1 MGIQLQR
8 GRFAIT
14 GKLVGASLAILALVL
29 QPVITGNLPSAFAV
43 GATNTYVSTSGSGTV
58 CSHAAPCAT
67 FAAAIAAVGDGGTV
81 HAANGVYTE
90 NVTVN
95 KPITVKGDGGRNN
108 VTLNGSIKIDHDN
121 VTVRGFTVTNPTGT
135 YGVLVNDVDNV
146 SVVANA
152 FDHVGSSYTA
162 GAVQAVYVLK
172 TSTGVLVDSNTFTA
186 IGNAAGVQSNKAIFV
201 GDSNNGPS
209 ANVTITRNTIDGVSS
224 AKGAYGLLIN
234 HEVTGASVTRNVVRN
249 LNGLWATAIG
259 LEANT
264 PNAVVQ
270 SNNVKTLTSTLG
282 STAFHFES
290 NPSAPTAVMTGDS
303 FDGRSATNSTSV
315 VAVDASWAALDPA
328 VAGHTYPEV
337 YFHGKY
343 YYYGLNAFAT
353 IEDALA
359 HVSAG
364 GTVYVEAGT
373 YSDVRATGSYA
384 ANISVK
390 GYSHPVING
399 LDLTGATFDGLLFQG
414 FSFTGDSNGYGNFSV
429 TVSDNGSYKNLSFV
443 SNIFD
448 GQSAPARGAIFLNR
462 GFDGFSLQKNAFKN
476 YNGSAAGTVYSV
488 VFAEAQTNTVG
499 ANFVATKNTLRTS
512 NAVNF
517 IEAYRWNGVSL
528 TANNVSAQTGRL
540 LVWSDDSAALG
551 TVDISDNTVKVQQG
565 TGLGVYYAPGTTL
578 TLTGN
583 TVTGAGSCVKID
595 SVSDSTVTGNTF
607 KNCSTNGVKFSQNG
621 ATTPVNAV
629 ISDNSFVSGPVG
641 AENNVAGFAP
651 VACNNSFTTITTQLY
666 SNPGPFNTVTCAAP
680 TLVSPV
686 DGAVVKGASVTNS
699 WNTVSGALKYQY
711 QSYDHSNLTGLRWDH
726 EYTATSK
733 TATNVADGT
742 VFYWRVRAID
752 ALGNKSPWSDLWK
765 VVVDDTAPVISI
777 DAPADGA
784 VLQGPVEV
792 RGSVTDA
799 NPHHYWLQIKK
810 DNVVIYDQT
819 TNESSSFTDRLLR
832 TLTDEGSYQV
842 RFAARDA
849 AGGTA
854 SSGNRSGDVVV
865 NFTIDSTAPEVT
877 IDDATVTIDTITPII
892 TATDNDPNLTYS
904 WVANDA
910 DSAANVSI
918 SDPSVKEPTFTVNAD
933 GDYSFTLTVTD
944 TAGNA
949 TSVDFEFS
957 YSASTNNAGGS
968 SSSNS
973 QGSQRSNA
981 NSAAARRAVA
991 NNTNGFTGVTTNGGQ
1006 SVLGAE
1012 DNQTTND
1019 DGGDVV
1025 SKEVKGTQD
1034 EKSVDSASTASGLA
1048 WYWWLIIAAAVLGF
1062 IWWLIAALRRRS
1074 AQE

>member
-8 GRFAIT
+8 GRFATT
-14 GKLVGASLAILALVL
+14 GKLVGASLAILTLVL

-81 HAANGVYTE
+81 HVANGAYTE

-152 FDHVGSSYTA
+152 LDHVGSSYTA

-264 PNAVVQ
+264 PNAIVQ
-270 SNNVKTLTSTLG
+270 SNNVKTLTSVA
-282 STAFHFES
+282 STAYHFES
-290 NPSAPTAVMTGDS
+290 NPGAPTTVMTGDS

-390 GYSHPVING
+390 GYSRPVING

-499 ANFVATKNTLRTS
+499 ADFVATKNTLRTS

-551 TVDISDNTVKVQQG
+551 TVDISGNTVKVQQG

-680 TLVSPV
+680 ILESPANNAV
-686 DGAVVKGASVTNS
+686 IGYNNFWFEWADVVGAASYEFQAS
-699 WNTVSGALKYQY
+699 QSNTVDADGSLNSGVWHGDASGAEPTD
-711 QSYDHSNLTGLRWDH
+711 SRAWSAGAN
-726 EYTATSK
+726 
-733 TATNVADGT
+733 GT
-742 VFYWRVRAID
+742 WYWQVRAVD
-752 ALGNKSPWSDLWK
+752 ALGNKGPWATPRKL
-765 VVVDDTAPVISI
+765 
-777 DAPADGA
+777 
-784 VLQGPVEV
+784 
-792 RGSVTDA
+792 
-799 NPHHYWLQIKK
+799 
-810 DNVVIYDQT
+810 
-819 TNESSSFTDRLLR
+819 
-832 TLTDEGSYQV
+832 
-842 RFAARDA
+842 
-849 AGGTA
+849 
-854 SSGNRSGDVVV
+854 
-865 NFTIDSTAPEVT
+865 TIDMTPP
-877 IDDATVTIDTITPII
+877 TVKFGGEIKTFDTITPII

-949 TSVDFEFS
+949 TSVNFKFS
-957 YSASTNNAGGS
+957 YSTSTNNAGGS

-973 QGSQRSNA
+973 QVSQRSNA

-1012 DNQTTND
+1012 DDQTTND